1 MCRNKLFLFIYLYL
15 HVHSLRIN
23 EDEDEPVVEAV
34 NRKYGTYDN
43 PNLLND
49 FNEAAVDCP
58 ENTEA
63 IDCPLNTRENDYE
76 EDTYGLWI
84 GSNKQDLVRSGIE
97 LLVQQFNALIIK
109 RTINSLRNRGLVI
122 TQLIVPI
129 AILMVN
135 LLYVKYGPIKAEGK
149 T

>member
-1 MCRNKLFLFIYLYL
+1 LCRNKLFLFIYLYL

-23 EDEDEPVVEAV
+23 
-34 NRKYGTYDN
+34 
-43 PNLLND
+43 
-49 FNEAAVDCP
+49 

-129 AILMVN
+129 AIIMVN